1 MKQTTQRFSGLLRA
15 WILGL
20 AIAAAFSCQSP
31 NQHQIVDLTVEYLTN
46 PLGVDV
52 PQPRFS
58 WKIVSEERE
67 VTQVAYQLI
76 VGESEKNVRR
86 GTGDAWD
93 SGVVSS
99 DGTAQIAWGGNSLK
113 SNTRYYWRV
122 GVWINDQEPVWSE
135 PAFFHTGILNKEEW
149 QVQWITTAGEIVDAS
164 PLMRKEFVAEKSV
177 KEANAYVTAAGFYE
191 LHLNGQKV
199 GDHVLDPGVT
209 DYRETVLY
217 SVFDVTDLVKKGTNT
232 LGAMLGNGAWNLRR
246 TPDRYSWGQGDGS
259 LGNPCLIVQLM
270 ITYSDGSQSVVVS
283 DDSWKTGEGPITFNN
298 LYGGEDYDANKE
310 PVGWS
315 DNGFDDA
322 AWQSVVIAKNPGGKL
337 KSQLTPPIK
346 VTETIVPVAQTNPEP
361 GVFLFDL
368 GQNIAGWWKLEI
380 KGSPGLVVRIRGSET
395 LNDSLFSEPLEEGD
409 KMSTKHRYHS
419 QTWSDYTMKGSDL
432 EVYEPRFFY
441 TGMRY
446 IEVTTSDKS
455 TPAQLGITGRV
466 VRSANPRNSWFESSD
481 SLLNRIYRAG
491 VWSQMGNMQSYPT
504 DCPHREKGAYNG
516 DGQVIAETSM
526 HDFWMAPFY
535 TKWLNDMRDSQQ
547 DNGRIPNTSPVLVG
561 GMGGGVA
568 WGSAYILIP
577 YWMQHYYGDTRI
589 LEEHYPTM
597 KRYLAYLKALGSLD
611 EDPGEPWIIDNFD
624 GYWYSLGEWCAPEQR
639 DCPIHAVVN
648 TFYYYHN
655 NLLLSKIA
663 GTLGHTDDQAY
674 YAAQSDTIKENF
686 NRRFFNPETGIYGTE
701 ETYQTYQLL
710 ALVGDMV
717 PDVYREKVFGT
728 IVDDIRAR
736 GNHLNTGIIGTKY
749 LWPVLVQGG
758 ENELAYQVATQTSYP
773 SFGYWI
779 ENGATTLLEEWS
791 GVNSHN
797 HQMFGSI
804 TEYFFKFLAGI
815 QSPMEGSTTTGY
827 KEIRIEPHVPA
838 GLDHVRA
845 SVGTVA
851 GTVVSDWKKDT
862 GSFTHQV
869 TIPANARGTVML
881 PVDTDREFTVFEG
894 SLKLWEN
901 NQVVESIPGIAS
913 VTQTG
918 ERLQVTIGSG
928 SYTFRIEYK

>member
-1 MKQTTQRFSGLLRA
+1 MKQTTQRFSALLRI
-15 WILGL
+15 WIMVL
-20 AIAAAFSCQSP
+20 AMAAAFSCQSP
-31 NQHQIVDLTVEYLTN
+31 KPHQVTSLAVEYLTN

-58 WKIVSEERE
+58 WKIESEERD
-67 VTQVAYQLI
+67 VAQVAWQII
-76 VGESEKNVRR
+76 VGESEKDVRR

-93 SGVVSS
+93 SGKVVSDAS
-99 DGTAQIAWGGNSLK
+99 VQIAWGGNALK
-113 SNTRYYWRV
+113 SNTKYYWKV
-122 GVWINDQEPVWSE
+122 GVWTNDGEPVWSE
-135 PAFFHTGILNKEEW
+135 PAFFHTGLLNADEW
-149 QVQWITTAGEIVDAS
+149 KAQWITTAAEIVNAS
-164 PLMRKEFVAEKSV
+164 PLMRKEFEAEKSI
-177 KEANAYVTAAGFYE
+177 KEAYAYVTAAGIYE

-217 SVFDVTDLVKKGTNT
+217 SVYDVTELMEKGTNT
-232 LGAMLGNGAWNLRR
+232 VGAMLGNGAWNLRD
-246 TPDRYSWGQGDGS
+246 TPDRYSWGRGNAS

-270 ITYSDGSQSVVVS
+270 ITYADGSQSVVVS
-283 DDSWKTGEGPITFNN
+283 DDSWKTGEGPISFNN

-310 PVGWS
+310 PAGWS
-315 DNGFDDA
+315 ASGFDDN
-322 AWQSVVIAKNPGGKL
+322 AWQQVVIAANPGGRL

-346 VTETIVPVAQTNPEP
+346 VTDTIVPVAQTNPGP

-380 KGSPGLVVRIRGSET
+380 RGTPGMTVRIRGSET

-409 KMSTKHRYHS
+409 KMSTKHRYHAEVW
-419 QTWSDYTMKGSDL
+419 TDYTLKGSDT

-446 IEVTTSDKS
+446 IEVTTSDQS
-455 TPAQLGITGRV
+455 TPAHLGITGRV

-526 HDFWMAPFY
+526 HDFEMAPFY

-589 LEEHYPTM
+589 LEDHYPAM

-611 EDPGEPWIIDNFD
+611 EDPKEPWIIDNFD

-663 GTLGHTDDQAY
+663 GTLGNTDEQAY
-674 YAAQSDTIKENF
+674 YAAQADTIRENF
-686 NRRFFNPETGIYGTE
+686 NRRFFDPETGLYGTQE
-701 ETYQTYQLL
+701 AYQTYQLL

-717 PDVYREKVFGT
+717 PDGYRDKVFQT
-728 IVDDIRAR
+728 VVDDIRAR

-758 ENELAYQVATQTSYP
+758 ENELAYQVATQTTFP

-779 ENGATTLLEEWS
+779 ENGATTLLEEWA

-815 QSPMEGSTTTGY
+815 QSPMEGTAAGY
-827 KEIRIEPHVPA
+827 KDIRIEPHVPA
-838 GLDHVRA
+838 GLDHARA

-851 GTVVSDWKKDT
+851 GTVLSDWQKDA
-862 GSFTHQV
+862 GSFTLQV
-869 TIPANARGTVML
+869 TIPANTRGTVVL
-881 PVDTDREFTVFEG
+881 PLDGGREFTVFEG
-894 SLKLWEN
+894 SVKLWEN
-901 NQVVESIPGIAS
+901 NQVAENVPGIAS
-913 VTQTG
+913 VTQSDG
-918 ERLQVTIGSG
+918 KLEVAIGSG
-928 SYTFRIEYK
+928 SYAFRVEYK